1 MMKTALP
8 LVRRFLKDDTAATAV
23 EYGLIAAFIA
33 IVIISSVRNLGTR
46 ISNKFTTINNALS

>member
-8 LVRRFLKDDTAATAV
+8 LVRQFLKDDTAATAV